1 MIATQSHPL
10 EAGLVSGEDFWE
22 SGDYRDAE
30 LVSGRVVKKMPGVF
44 DHGECAGRVFV
55 AFYNY
60 LRRQKIGRAS
70 TDALFRV
77 ERDPDSIL
85 APDVCFVSN
94 ADLEGENTAKYVE
107 KAPTLAVEVR
117 SQNDTMPEVRE
128 KAAQY
133 LAHGTRL
140 VWAVLPKTRQV
151 LVFLPDDGETLL
163 SQSETLSAEEILPGF
178 SLSVSEIFED

>member
-1 MIATQSHPL
+1 MATLTTLSAP
-10 EAGLVSGEDFWE
+10 
-22 SGDYRDAE
+22 AE
-30 LVSGRVVKKMPGVF
+30 LVSGEQFWESGAYRESELIGGRVVRKMPGVF
-44 DHGECAGRVFV
+44 DHGECAGRIFV
-55 AFYNY
+55 AFHGY
-60 LRRQKIGRAS
+60 LRRHKIGRAS

-77 ERDPDSIL
+77 EREPDTIL

-94 ADLEGENTAKYVE
+94 ADLEGENTAKYIE

-151 LVFLPDDGETLL
+151 LVFSPDEGENFLPEAEILR
-163 SQSETLSAEEILPGF
+163 AEEILPGF
-178 SLSVSEIFED
+178 SLPISEIFED